1 MLHLAWR
8 WAHRPPICCPGSPAN
23 GTACR
28 RLREAAERGDAHGV
42 RTELEAGVAVNDCGA
57 TKWTALHRASERG
70 RTEIVQLLLGAGA
83 NHLLQTASG
92 GDTPLHLA
100 ADRGHASTV
109 QELLRAGA
117 DPRAKSKRG
126 WTALHA
132 ALYSNRTQVV
142 RDLLRAGADPEDEN
156 DQGLTPR
163 DVSLSSPRLVAVSSP
178 RTDYALTP
186 RDLAGLSSPTVTDV
200 SVATLASLPAAP
212 FSPGLRGFGL
222 DYDEEKR
229 RREAEY
235 QQRRAERDQ
244 HRRQEDEARKRR
256 DADRAKRRDE
266 RRREL
271 NVSLK
276 IGSANGGGGPG
287 SRSPGLLDEMK
298 ILSPA
303 RVKTAKEQHLETI
316 KMRPLS
322 PVAPPEAGLS
332 VPTGSIAMPS
342 AEDKEERLRQITAG
356 ATRSSPAIAEGTPPA
371 RSRTLASATAAV
383 EKAGQGVRE
392 TAAKAPASTDAIRT
406 ATSYTAK
413 PAPQPAPQPEP
424 QPEPQPAPAPQKAP
438 APQPEPEPQASSAAT
453 AAAEQKKK
461 DDAAKAAAAAK
472 ADAEKQAA
480 QAKAQQEAAA
490 KQKEEEAK
498 AAAAKAQ
505 AERDAAAAQEKAAAE
520 AAAAEKAAAEKA
532 AAEKVTRKPRPC
544 LAATRLLTSPMRPG
558 CCGEGSR

>member
-1 MLHLAWR
+1 
-8 WAHRPPICCPGSPAN
+8 
-23 GTACR
+23 
-28 RLREAAERGDAHGV
+28 
-42 RTELEAGVAVNDCGA
+42 
-57 TKWTALHRASERG
+57 
-70 RTEIVQLLLGAGA
+70 
-83 NHLLQTASG
+83 
-92 GDTPLHLA
+92 
-100 ADRGHASTV
+100 
-109 QELLRAGA
+109 
-117 DPRAKSKRG
+117 
-126 WTALHA
+126 
-132 ALYSNRTQVV
+132 
-142 RDLLRAGADPEDEN
+142 
-156 DQGLTPR
+156 
-163 DVSLSSPRLVAVSSP
+163 
-178 RTDYALTP
+178 
-186 RDLAGLSSPTVTDV
+186 
-200 SVATLASLPAAP
+200 
-212 FSPGLRGFGL
+212 
-222 DYDEEKR
+222 
-229 RREAEY
+229 
-235 QQRRAERDQ
+235 
-244 HRRQEDEARKRR
+244 
-256 DADRAKRRDE
+256 
-266 RRREL
+266 
-271 NVSLK
+271 
-276 IGSANGGGGPG
+276 
-287 SRSPGLLDEMK
+287 MK